1 MLLDIIL
8 GIFLAD
14 TLEVVLS
21 VIFTL
26 VVFGIAYL
34 VGSKKQKR
42 EEEERRVRFIKYQ
55 QKIDKGEKLTSMEQ
69 LDYDLFGDKYLNKK

>member
-14 TLEVVLS
+14 ALEIVLS
-21 VIFTL
+21 VIFTI
-26 VVFGIAYL
+26 VVIGIAYL
-34 VGSKKQKR
+34 VGSKKQKK
-42 EEEERRVRFIKYQ
+42 EEEERRARFIKYQ